1 MLLDTLSVRLSSEYD
16 AVIDALL
23 RGLASLAHY
32 LLLRRVP
39 LRSPGSWSR
48 LPVVGIDETVADWG
62 RALDEVKI
70 HINAIQERWP
80 EVMSKTLMKLETPPY
95 LPFPFWLRWLDPY
108 NTEAHIH
115 KLTNNLANI
124 METATRDVL
133 ELMQACTGMGL
144 TFEETR
150 DSASANNLHVI
161 ETVLDALIELNTAFM
176 RYRAGCWISN
186 RVVFEQ
192 RRTED
197 LGVSPL
203 NDLFS
208 EEVDYVH
215 QHKMMYV
222 HYINRFNKYRFR

>member
-1 MLLDTLSVRLSSEYD
+1 MPIRAHKSFENELS
-16 AVIDALL
+16 
-23 RGLASLAHY
+23 
-32 LLLRRVP
+32 
-39 LRSPGSWSR
+39 
-48 LPVVGIDETVADWG
+48 
-62 RALDEVKI
+62 
-70 HINAIQERWP
+70 
-80 EVMSKTLMKLETPPY
+80 
-95 LPFPFWLRWLDPY
+95 
-108 NTEAHIH
+108 
-115 KLTNNLANI
+115 NNLANI

-215 QHKMMYV
+215 QHKMM
-222 HYINRFNKYRFR
+222 FR